1 MSTLTP
7 SQAVSDLL
15 RQPDDLLKLAS
26 YRKKLLKEKS
36 TLDAKLQSGVK
47 TQLDAT
53 RDALLKLQTS
63 RAAVG
68 LIREEMM
75 SIEKLKGED
84 GEAKGEAFDKIT
96 RVSTVHRNLSQTT
109 KMVQNLRSMSDKV
122 DHISSLLDSDKNQ
135 IGGPSG
141 YSPNLLPIHFQLQQ
155 LESFRNE
162 TLHQAK
168 KNASNEERQV
178 LLQWFEKLDKV
189 GQDFES
195 WLWEISKNIVE
206 LTRKGNGGTVVRLLK
221 IVEVEGKEDEKAVAM
236 RLVRKVATH
245 DAASKFKSM
254 QANARVIK
262 NYRHK
267 LLDVMTNSIKEAFDN
282 HYMDNQYDML
292 GFIEG
297 LGWIYKD
304 IIRIKDDLEP
314 LFPEDYEITPYLVKA
329 YHKHLDLTIR
339 KVVNSAP
346 EAKVLLE
353 LHAWIKEYRVSMK
366 ELQIP
371 SGWLQPPLL
380 DGKSQD
386 LIEDYVKLI
395 VTKLD
400 EWTINLMKEETG
412 KFTWRTKEPEQSDD
426 GQLGMEGVVDFFTL
440 VNQQCDLALDSNQG
454 AVLVRVVNEC
464 SKVMKR
470 VQGQW
475 INLIYEE
482 TKAQIEKKP
491 EEVPGGLVEYVIA
504 LANDQLKSADYC
516 ESLLIRL
523 EPLVSNKYKEL
534 ISKCLNDSIDG
545 YLDVAKKCTSTLI
558 EFVFN
563 DLKNVFKN
571 LLTPI
576 WYSEENSGNGNP
588 LLINQIIE
596 TFKDYLN
603 DYQLHLNNSIFE
615 ILIEDLLDSF
625 IISYLNCLSKLQPK
639 SLKIPKSILKINFDL
654 ELSFD
659 FFIKYKSNS
668 EELEKN
674 FEILKILLNLI
685 QSDSEMIFLNYWNFA
700 KKFGPNLNFI
710 ENLLKARD
718 DLDKIKLN
726 EIIEMLRRK
735 VKEEE
740 ITDPEEPTI
749 MVKVQGPSS
758 GLLSNLS
765 NLAGTYASNFSTGTF
780 ASGGFAMGGASHFAA
795 IR

>member
-15 RQPDDLLKLAS
+15 RQPDDLLKLSS

-47 TQLDAT
+47 AQLDAT
-53 RDALLKLQTS
+53 RDALLRLQAS

-75 SIEKLKGED
+75 AVEKLKGED
-84 GEAKGEAFDKIT
+84 GGGEAFEKIT
-96 RVSTVHRNLSQTT
+96 RVSTVHRNFAQTT

-122 DHISSLLDSDKNQ
+122 DHLSSLLDSDKNQ
-135 IGGPSG
+135 IGGSCG
-141 YSPNLLPIHFQLQQ
+141 SSPNLLPIHYQLQQ

-168 KNASNEERQV
+168 KNQHSHSVEERDT
-178 LLQWFEKLDKV
+178 LIKWFEKLDKV

-195 WLWEISKNIVE
+195 WLWEISSNIVE
-206 LTRKGNGGTVVRLLK
+206 LARRGNGGTVVRLLK

-267 LLDVMTNSIKEAFDN
+267 LLDVMTNTVKQSFEN
-282 HYMDNQYDML
+282 HYLDNQYDML

-304 IIRIKDDLEP
+304 IIRIKDDVEP

-329 YHKHLDLTIR
+329 YHKHLNDTIR
-339 KVVNSAP
+339 KIVSSAP

-366 ELQIP
+366 ELEIP
-371 SGWLQPPLL
+371 SKWLQPPLL

-395 VTKLD
+395 VAKLE

-412 KFTWRTKEPEQSDD
+412 KFTWRTREPEQSDD
-426 GQLGMEGVVDFFTL
+426 GQLGMEGVVDFFQL

-454 AVLVRVVNEC
+454 AVLARVVTEC
-464 SKVMKR
+464 AKVMRR
-470 VQGQW
+470 VQKEW
-475 INLIYEE
+475 LKLIAEE
-482 TKAQIEKKP
+482 SRNQVEKKP
-491 EEVPGGLVEYVIA
+491 EEIAGGLVEYVIA
-504 LANDQLKSADYC
+504 LANDQLKSADYV
-516 ESLLIRL
+516 ESLSSRL
-523 EPLVSNKYKEL
+523 EPLVSEKYKL
-534 ISKCLNDSIDG
+534 TISTCLNDAIDG
-545 YLDVAKKCTSTLI
+545 YLDVAKKCTSSLV

-563 DLKNVFKN
+563 DLKLVIKN
-571 LLTPI
+571 LITPV
-576 WYSEENSGNGNP
+576 WYSDQLMP
-588 LLINQIIE
+588 QIIE
-596 TFKDYLN
+596 TMKDYMT
-603 DYQLHLNNSIFE
+603 DYQQHLNPSIFE
-615 ILIEDLLDSF
+615 ILVEDLLDAF
-625 IISYLNCLSKLQPK
+625 LISYLSSLRKANARSLRMPMAIQKMK
-639 SLKIPKSILKINFDL
+639 SDIGMA
-654 ELSFD
+654 FD
-659 FFIKYKSNS
+659 FFVNYKQPK
-668 EELEKN
+668 ELEENN
-674 FEILKILLNLI
+674 FEIMEMIIAII
-685 QSDSEMIFLNYWNFA
+685 QSSPQMVFMDYWTFA
-700 KKFGPNLNFI
+700 KKHGPNLVFI
-710 ENLLKARD
+710 ENLLRARD
-718 DLDKIKLN
+718 DLDKIQLN
-726 EIIEMLRRK
+726 EIMDTLRRK
-735 VKEEE
+735 TKEEE

-749 MVKVQGPSS
+749 MIKVQGHSS

-765 NLAGTYASNFSTGTF
+765 NLAGTYASNFSTGGF
-780 ASGGFAMGGASHFAA
+780 ATGGFAMAGANHFGTL
-795 IR
+795 R

>member
-1 MSTLTP
+1 MSTLSA

-15 RQPDDLLKLAS
+15 RQPDDLLKLSS
-26 YRKKLLKEKS
+26 YRKRLLKEKS

-47 TQLDAT
+47 AQLDAT
-53 RDALLKLQTS
+53 RDALLKLQAS

-75 SIEKLKGED
+75 AVEKLKGED
-84 GEAKGEAFDKIT
+84 MEKKGEAFDKIT

-135 IGGPSG
+135 IGGPAG

-168 KNASNEERQV
+168 KNSNSTDEEREV
-178 LLQWFEKLDKV
+178 LTKWFEKLDKI

-195 WLWEISKNIVE
+195 WLWEISKNIVD
-206 LTRKGNGGTVVRLLK
+206 LARKGNGGTVVRLLK

-267 LLDVMTNSIKEAFDN
+267 LLDVMTNSIKESFEN
-282 HYMDNQYDML
+282 YYLDNQYDML

-304 IIRIKDDLEP
+304 IIRIKEDIEP
-314 LFPEDYEITPYLVKA
+314 LFPEDYEIVPYLVKS
-329 YHKHLDLTIR
+329 YHKHLDQTIR
-339 KVVNSAP
+339 KIVASAP

-353 LHAWIKEYRVSMK
+353 LHAWIKEYRISMK
-366 ELQIP
+366 ELEIP
-371 SGWLQPPLL
+371 SGWIQPPLL

-395 VTKLD
+395 VTKLE
-400 EWTINLMKEETG
+400 EWSDNLMKEETG
-412 KFTWRTKEPEQSDD
+412 KFQWRTKEPEQSDD
-426 GQLGMEGVVDFFTL
+426 GQLGMEGVVDFFSL
-440 VNQQCDLALDSNQG
+440 INQQCDLALDSNQG

-464 SKVMKR
+464 SKLIKKI
-470 VQGQW
+470 QNQW
-475 INLIYEE
+475 LNLINEE
-482 TKAQIEKKP
+482 SKAQIEKKP

-504 LANDQLKSADYC
+504 LANDQLKSADYV
-516 ESLLIRL
+516 ESLLTRL
-523 EPLVSNKYKEL
+523 EPLVSDKYKKQ
-534 ISKCLNDSIDG
+534 ISLCLNESIDG
-545 YLDVAKKCTSTLI
+545 YLDVAKKCTSSLV

-563 DLKNVFKN
+563 DLKIVIKN
-571 LLTPI
+571 LITPN
-576 WYSEENSGNGNP
+576 WYTDP
-588 LLINQIIE
+588 LMAQIIE
-596 TFKDYLN
+596 TMKDYMN
-603 DYQLHLNNSIFE
+603 DYQHHLNPSIFE
-615 ILIEDLLDSF
+615 ILVEDLLDAF
-625 IISYLNCLSKLQPK
+625 LISYLSALRRASPRSLRMPVAVTKIK
-639 SLKIPKSILKINFDL
+639 SDMAM
-654 ELSFD
+654 SFD
-659 FFIKYKSNS
+659 FFVNYKQPTD
-668 EELEKN
+668 LEDN
-674 FEILKILLNLI
+674 FEIMEMIISII
-685 QSDSEMIFLNYWNFA
+685 QSDPQMLFMDYWAFA
-700 KKFGPNLNFI
+700 KKHGPNLVFVEGI
-710 ENLLKARD
+710 LKARD
-718 DLDKIKLN
+718 DLDKIQLN
-726 EIIEMLRRK
+726 ETIEMLRRK
-735 VKEEE
+735 IKDEDIV
-740 ITDPEEPTI
+740 DPEEPTI

-780 ASGGFAMGGASHFAA
+780 ATGGFAMAGGAHFGAM
-795 IR
+795 R

>member
-1 MSTLTP
+1 MSTLTA

-26 YRKKLLKEKS
+26 YRKKLLKEKA

-47 TQLDAT
+47 NQLDAT

-84 GEAKGEAFDKIT
+84 GDTKGEAFDKIT

-168 KNASNEERQV
+168 KNASDEERQV
-178 LLQWFEKLDKV
+178 LLKWFEKLDKV
-189 GQDFES
+189 GVDFES
-195 WLWEISKNIVE
+195 WLWEISKTIVE
-206 LTRKGNGGTVVRLLK
+206 LARKGNGGTVVRLLK

-304 IIRIKDDLEP
+304 IIRIKEDVEP

-329 YHKHLDLTIR
+329 YHKHLDQTIR

-353 LHAWIKEYRVSMK
+353 MHAWIKEYRASMK

-371 SGWLQPPLL
+371 SAWLQPPLL

-400 EWTINLMKEETG
+400 EWTVNLMREETG

-426 GQLGMEGVVDFFTL
+426 GQLGMEGVVDFFSL

-475 INLIYEE
+475 LALIVEE
-482 TKAQIEKKP
+482 SKAQVEKKP

-504 LANDQLKSADYC
+504 LANDQLKSADYV
-516 ESLLIRL
+516 EALLTRL
-523 EPLVSNKYKEL
+523 EPLVSDKYKEG

-545 YLDVAKKCTSTLI
+545 YLDVAKKCTSALV

-563 DLKNVFKN
+563 DLKSVIKN
-571 LLTPI
+571 LITPN
-576 WYSEENSGNGNP
+576 WYTDQLMP
-588 LLINQIIE
+588 QIIE
-596 TFKDYLN
+596 TMKDYMG
-603 DYQLHLNNSIFE
+603 DYQHHLNPSIFE
-615 ILIEDLLDSF
+615 ILVEDLLDAF
-625 IISYLNCLSKLQPK
+625 LISYLSALRRASPR
-639 SLKIPKSILKINFDL
+639 SLRMPIAVQKIRNDL
-654 ELSFD
+654 AISFD
-659 FFIKYKSNS
+659 FFVAYKQPTD
-668 EELEKN
+668 LEVN
-674 FEILKILLNLI
+674 FEIMEMILSI
-685 QSDSEMIFLNYWNFA
+685 VQSDPQMLFMDYWNFA
-700 KKFGPNLNFI
+700 KKHGPNLQFV
-710 ENLLKARD
+710 ETLLRARD
-718 DLDKIKLN
+718 DLDKFQLN
-726 EIIEMLRRK
+726 DSIEMLRRK
-735 VKEEE
+735 IKEED
-740 ITDPEEPTI
+740 IGDPEEPTI

-765 NLAGTYASNFSTGTF
+765 SLAGTYASNFSTGNF
-780 ASGGFAMGGASHFAA
+780 ATGGFAMGGASHFAA